1 MNTRNPSNES
11 ALERVRLQL
20 EQAEEAPTLSALA
33 QTAKLSPSHL
43 QRAFRRR
50 YGMSPAEYHR
60 ARRFGQLKSALRG
73 GEAVSAAVYEAGFGS
88 GSRVYE
94 HSDRL
99 LGMTPASYRA
109 GGAGASIRY
118 TTTDTPL
125 GRMLVAATGRGIC
138 SVTLGDDDAELEA
151 RLGAEFPKATRERVD
166 NGREEWLDA
175 VIARI
180 AHELGWSDADA
191 PAMPPLDIAATAF
204 QWRVWD
210 ALTRI
215 PQGTTKSYGEVA
227 ADIGEPKAARAIGNA
242 CGNNRLALIVPC
254 HRVVREDGSLGGWRW
269 GVERKRELLAL
280 EQPAMQRH
288 DIEQPIRKRS
298 AQTQL
303 NAESGT
309 RRQRQAH
316 G

>member
-1 MNTRNPSNES
+1 MNKSTETS
-11 ALERVRLQL
+11 LERVRRQL
-20 EQAEEAPTLSALA
+20 DHADEAPTLDTLA
-33 QTAKLSPSHL
+33 QAAQLSPSHL

-60 ARRFGQLKSALRG
+60 ARRFGQLKAALRKG
-73 GEAVSAAVYEAGFGS
+73 APVSDAVYGAGFGS

-125 GRMLVAATGRGIC
+125 GRLLVAATARGIC
-138 SVTLGDDDAELEA
+138 AVTLGRDDAELEA
-151 RLGAEFPKATRERVD
+151 RLANEFPQAARERVD
-166 NGREEWLDA
+166 AGREEWLDA

-180 AHELGWSDADA
+180 ASELGWSQATA
-191 PAMPPLDIAATAF
+191 PALPPLDVAATAF
-204 QWRVWD
+204 QWRVWN

-215 PQGTTKSYGEVA
+215 PAGETRSYGELA
-227 ADIGEPKAARAIGNA
+227 AELGQPKAARAVGNA

-254 HRVVREDGSLGGWRW
+254 HRVVREDGSPGGWRW
-269 GVERKRELLAL
+269 GVERKRELLAQ
-280 EQPAMQRH
+280 EQ
-288 DIEQPIRKRS
+288 KRTAS
-298 AQTQL
+298 P
-303 NAESGT
+303 
-309 RRQRQAH
+309 H
-316 G
+316 

>member
-1 MNTRNPSNES
+1 MNSTSPSADN
-11 ALERVRLQL
+11 ALERVRALI
-20 EQAEEAPTLSALA
+20 ERAEEAPTLDALA
-33 QTAKLSPSHL
+33 RIASLSPSHL

-60 ARRFGQLKSALRG
+60 ARRFGQLKVALREG
-73 GEAVSAAVYEAGFGS
+73 AAVSDAVYEAGFGS

-125 GRMLVAATGRGIC
+125 GRMLVAATARGIC
-138 SVTLGDDDAELEA
+138 SVTLGADDAELEA
-151 RLGAEFPKATRERVD
+151 RLADEFPQASRTRVD
-166 NGREEWLDA
+166 AGREEWLDA

-180 AHELGWSDADA
+180 AHELGWSDAAA
-191 PAMPPLDIAATAF
+191 PALPPLDVAATAF
-204 QWRVWD
+204 QWRVWQ

-215 PQGTTKSYGEVA
+215 PAGQTRSYSALA
-227 ADIGEPKAARAIGNA
+227 AELGSPKAARAIGNA
-242 CGNNRLALIVPC
+242 CGNNRLALLVPC
-254 HRVVREDGSLGGWRW
+254 HRVLREDGSLGGWRW

-280 EQPAMQRH
+280 EHRRADANEPPPLRLRH
-288 DIEQPIRKRS
+288 
-298 AQTQL
+298 
-303 NAESGT
+303 G
-309 RRQRQAH
+309 
-316 G
+316 